1 MHAALTSTAG
11 SRILTGEPKPNPIF
25 KALRDAAGAGG
36 VDYEAERSAAR
47 TAAQAAAGALL
58 AVAPCDDIV
67 LCAQPRAAL
76 VRPVICQSTPDPCPP
91 CPMPPCDMRVT
102 IT

>member
-1 MHAALTSTAG
+1 
-11 SRILTGEPKPNPIF
+11 
-25 KALRDAAGAGG
+25 

-67 LCAQPRAAL
+67 LCAQPRGAS
-76 VRPVICQSTPDPCPP
+76 VRPLSCQSTPDPWPP
-91 CPMPPCDMRVT
+91 FQAPV
-102 IT
+102 